1 MRLLATLATMLL
13 CAACATRPA
22 AVETA
27 CNWVRP
33 IEVTGDQVAVFSD
46 NMRIM
51 RPLADHDQRA
61 ELPTGAE
68 VSMTRSDWRTRAVR
82 MIDRPIAGGEIMRY
96 ADANT
101 TYGLFPIDEHVLEE

>member
-1 MRLLATLATMLL
+1 MLL
-13 CAACATRPA
+13 CGACATRPA

-51 RPLADHDQRA
+51 RPLADQINAQNSIRA
-61 ELPTGAE
+61 QKC
-68 VSMTRSDWRTRAVR
+68 R
-82 MIDRPIAGGEIMRY
+82 
-96 ADANT
+96 
-101 TYGLFPIDEHVLEE
+101 